1 MLTYKNYF
9 KERTFIKNLKYN
21 YLNTNRLL
29 NNIDSVIRDAEIKA
43 FWEGLSFA
51 DMSYIEKIGIIKQRY
66 YISEE
71 TIKNAIYKDKA
82 VNDAGDR

>member
-9 KERTFIKNLKYN
+9 KERIYILNLKCN

-43 FWEGLSFA
+43 FWDGLSYSHFGYHA
-51 DMSYIEKIGIIKQRY
+51 KIEILINRY
-66 YISEE
+66 NISEE
-71 TIKNAIYKDKA
+71 TVKNAIYKDKA